1 MNRLAFSLQGA
12 DAGPPDHSDHVI
24 AATKALLALIS
35 AFPPERHLRLDL
47 IELLE
52 GAIEIKRKQLV
63 CGDPIGEKRRGED
76 APGVAEIRQGPWPRK
91 VFDVPKVSPVLRLFI
106 FEFVRV
112 ESQQGCIVSDS
123 NAARIA
129 GIFGKVL

>member
-35 AFPPERHLRLDL
+35 AYPPERHLRLDL

-52 GAIEIKRKQLV
+52 GAIEIKRKKLV
-63 CGDPIGEKRRGED
+63 CGNPIGEKRRGED
-76 APGVAEIRQGPWPRK
+76 APGVAEIRQGPWTGE
-91 VFDVPKVSPVLRLFI
+91 VFDVPKVSAVLRFLI
-106 FEFVRV
+106 FEFVGV
-112 ESQQGCIVSDS
+112 ERQLGCIVGDS
-123 NAARIA
+123 NAA
-129 GIFGKVL
+129 